1 MRFPRR
7 HRRAPG
13 PGGAASPPH
22 PRPAAGHGA
31 AAETKIEAG
40 ADAARDAGVLA
51 DIAASALL
59 TGSAGPAR
67 RIADAAGT
75 AIAVLD
81 SECRWRYVNAAF
93 VRVAGPAAADELLG
107 IPIED
112 TALAAAAVVVR
123 AVLADGRT
131 RDHALAAD
139 AGTVLRFRRL
149 PATAADP
156 RTTVSASPHP
166 AVLAV
171 LLPAPQRQ
179 PGADQPREHPADPEP
194 HPHPAPHRRH
204 DAEHT
209 HARPRDT
216 PSATTDD
223 AHLRRLTLLAAV
235 AERVGSTLDVAA
247 TCAEL
252 ADITVPALGIVATV
266 EILPAGTAE
275 TAEHGSARPAGPPH
289 LQRSGAALAAHV
301 GPLELPCHAVRY
313 PRDSPVAVCLRS
325 GEPVAV
331 YPRTDEELRSVAPDS
346 ATLEVFR
353 SAGVRAVLAV
363 PLVAHRRT
371 VGVLV
376 LGRGGESPGGFGADD
391 VRTARDVAAGAAVA
405 IDHARRYTRAQGI
418 ALELQQ
424 ALLTEPGK
432 PHTNLELAWR
442 YLPSGTASVVG
453 GDWYEVV
460 RLSFGRTLLVIGD
473 VMGHGVEAAV
483 DMSNYR
489 ATLRYVAAMDLP
501 PHRILRR
508 LDALI
513 SEDDAARPA
522 TCLLALAD
530 PNRARWTV
538 SSAGHLPPALVSA
551 AGPTRL
557 LDVPTG
563 PPLGTGVGGYE
574 QTTHELV
581 PDETL
586 LLYTDGLVERRDQDI
601 DVSLAGLT
609 ALRLPGGGP
618 LDALLASVLTRL
630 APHTAEDD
638 IALLAARART
648 R

>member
-1 MRFPRR
+1 M
-7 HRRAPG
+7 
-13 PGGAASPPH
+13 
-22 PRPAAGHGA
+22 PRPSPRPEATPPGA
-31 AAETKIEAG
+31 AA
-40 ADAARDAGVLA
+40 VLA

-59 TGSAGPAR
+59 TGSADPAR

-112 TALAAAAVVVR
+112 TALAAAADVVR

-131 RDHALAAD
+131 REHALTDADPD
-139 AGTVLRFRRL
+139 AGMVLRFRRL

-156 RTTVSASPHP
+156 RTTTASASPHP

-179 PGADQPREHPADPEP
+179 PGADHPREHPAVPEP
-194 HPHPAPHRRH
+194 HPHPALHRRP

-209 HARPRDT
+209 HAGPRDA

-235 AERVGSTLDVAA
+235 AERVGSTLDVTA

-266 EILPAGTAE
+266 EILPAE
-275 TAEHGSARPAGPPH
+275 TAEHGSARLTGPPH
-289 LQRSGAALAAHV
+289 LQRSGAAIAAHV

-313 PRDSPVAVCLRS
+313 PRDSPVAACLRS
-325 GEPVAV
+325 GESVAV

-346 ATLEVFR
+346 ATSDVFR
-353 SAGVRAVLAV
+353 AAGVRAVLAV

-391 VRTARDVAAGAAVA
+391 VRAARDVAAGAAVA

-530 PNRARWTV
+530 PNRARWTL
-538 SSAGHLPPALVSA
+538 SSAGHLPPALVPA

-581 PDETL
+581 ADETL

-601 DVSLAGLT
+601 DASLAGLT

-618 LDALLASVLTRL
+618 LDALLASVLTQL

-638 IALLAARART
+638 IALLAARAKT